1 MLCRLCDD
9 RWKAALSTVTQLTH
23 FLLSGGSRP
32 ADVNKTRGRAG
43 PRLPIKEATLA
54 ADSLWTTLAGVAI
67 AHASGAR
74 TSEPWWPAGT
84 SILDGFLPSLTVEE
98 AVEAMRDLVSWVEA
112 DPSVTSRV
120 GGAEEAIRFYRETQR
135 QLARFPLEEKP
146 KRVRYLRCRECRAFA
161 VIDHPPLHYV
171 GVRILEC
178 EACGETFD
186 PAIKEFELGLLR
198 REIEAEIAAR
208 EVAAS

>member
-32 ADVNKTRGRAG
+32 ADVNKTRGRVG
-43 PRLPIKEATLA
+43 PRLPINEATLA

-161 VIDHPPLHYV
+161 VVDHPPLHFLDV
-171 GVRILEC
+171 RVHECGV
-178 EACGETFD
+178 CGAQYDPQMREFD
-186 PAIKEFELGLLR
+186 LR
-198 REIEAEIAAR
+198 LYRLEIEAAIAER
-208 EVAAS
+208 RGVA